1 MIPIILAGGG
11 GHCRSCI
18 DVIEAEGKYLIKGI
32 VEPIKTNILSM
43 NGYDV
48 IGCDDDLPELIKD
61 CPNALVTIGQI
72 KSPETRIRI
81 FKTLKTLNTFLPIVT
96 SPFAYVSSHAKVDE
110 GTILMHG
117 VIINSEA
124 RIGKN
129 CIINSQSLIEHDVV
143 IESHCHISTGV
154 KINGSTIVREGSFIG
169 SGAILRE
176 GITIGKGSVIG
187 AGKVILQDVPDGSIL
202 RSAS

>member
-1 MIPIILAGGG
+1 MTPIILAGGG

-18 DVIEAEGKYLIKGI
+18 DVIEAEGKYMVKGI
-32 VEPIKTNILSM
+32 VEPLKTNIYSM

-48 IGCDDDLPELIKD
+48 IGCDDDLPNLIKD
-61 CPNALVTIGQI
+61 CPNVLVTIGQI

-81 FKTLKTLNTFLPIVT
+81 FKTLKTLNTFLPIVI
-96 SPFAYVSSHAKVDE
+96 SPFAYISSRAKLDE
-110 GTILMHG
+110 GTIVMHG

-124 RIGKN
+124 SIGKN

-154 KINGSTIVREGSFIG
+154 KINGNTIVREGSFIG

-202 RSAS
+202 RSA